1 MTATDFAREIAPVIE
16 DACNTGLITAGSVA
30 AIAAGETHAFA
41 AGMANSVEGIAAN
54 EDTLFHI
61 GSVTKCMTAELIWK
75 LVLEGRLD
83 VNMPVIAA
91 APELSHI
98 ATLAD
103 GRVTL
108 LHLLSHTGGLDGDI
122 IFEAGRGK
130 DVLRHYLSEI
140 RAIDRLYAPG
150 AHFSYANIGY
160 AILGRI
166 AEANAG
172 LPFED
177 LLARSLRSDHKLSRI
192 AILPLEKIQQRTA
205 LHFLGEGKGRSP
217 DYFWPHS
224 NIASGTV
231 LAMSMKDLARWG
243 VSHFAENGKR
253 SAITEAMAQP
263 VITLPHNHRY
273 AGWGA
278 GMTLIDEPDGKLI
291 GHDGGT
297 AGTAT
302 FFRIAPDQ
310 HVAWA
315 FSATGSGGMS
325 VYRKLDPLLRKL
337 FGVAG
342 QPKRVP
348 PGGPAP
354 RDLSPY
360 VARYSRYGMTFD
372 VTKSE
377 NGLSISTDGAMAP
390 RVIDRIELRP
400 LTAQVF
406 EARLAALDATIWISF
421 HDFDANGKPSFVF
434 LLERIA
440 RREGDA

>member
-1 MTATDFAREIAPVIE
+1 MTAADFAKDIAPVIE
-16 DACNTGLITAGSVA
+16 EACQTGLITAGSVA
-30 AIAAGETHAFA
+30 AVAAGETHAFS
-41 AGMANSVEGIAAN
+41 AGMANSVEGVAAN
-54 EDTLFHI
+54 EETLFHI
-61 GSVTKCMTAELIWK
+61 GSVTKCMTAELVWK

-108 LHLLSHTGGLDGDI
+108 LHLLSHTGGLDGDL

-140 RAIDRLYAPG
+140 RAIDRLHAPG

-177 LLARSLRSDHKLSRI
+177 LLARSLRNDHKLLRI

-205 LHFLGEGKGRSP
+205 LHFVGEGNAKRP
-217 DYFWPHS
+217 DYFGPHS

-231 LAMSMKDLARWG
+231 LAMSMQDLARWG
-243 VSHFAENGKR
+243 ASRFAENGKR
-253 SAITEAMAQP
+253 SAITGAMAQP
-263 VITLPHNHRY
+263 VITLAHNHRY

-278 GMTLIDEPDGKLI
+278 GVTLIDRPDGKLI

-302 FFRIAPDQ
+302 FFRIAPDGQ
-310 HVAWA
+310 VAWA
-315 FSATGSGGMS
+315 FAATGTGGMS
-325 VYRKLDPLLRKL
+325 VYRKLDPLLRKQ
-337 FGVAG
+337 FGVQEA
-342 QPKRVP
+342 PKRIP
-348 PGGPAP
+348 CGGPAP
-354 RDLSPY
+354 RDLSAY
-360 VARYSRYGMTFD
+360 CGRYSRYGMTFD
-372 VTKSE
+372 ITKAE

-390 RVIDRIELRP
+390 RVIDRLELHP
-400 LTAQVF
+400 LTAQIF
-406 EARLAALDATIWISF
+406 ETWLAALDATIWISF
-421 HDFDANGKPSFVF
+421 HDFDASGKPSLVF
-434 LLERIA
+434 LLERMA
-440 RREGDA
+440 RREGAP

>member
-1 MTATDFAREIAPVIE
+1 MTAADFAKDIALIIE
-16 DACNTGLITAGSVA
+16 EACETGLIAAGSIA
-30 AIAAGETHAFA
+30 AVAAGETHAFA
-41 AGMANSVEGIAAN
+41 TGMANSVEDVGAD
-54 EDTLFHI
+54 EETLFHI

-108 LHLLSHTGGLDGDI
+108 LHLLSHTGGLDGDL

-140 RAIDRLYAPG
+140 RTIDRLHEPG

-160 AILGRI
+160 GILGRI

-177 LLARSLRSDHKLSRI
+177 LLARSLRNDHKLSRV

-205 LHFLGEGKGRSP
+205 LHFTGEGEDRRP
-217 DYFWPHS
+217 DYFGPHS

-231 LAMSMKDLARWG
+231 LAMSTKDLASWG
-243 VSHFAENGKR
+243 ASRFAEDGKR

-263 VITLPHNHRY
+263 VVTLAYNHRY

-278 GMTLIDEPDGKLI
+278 GVTLFDKPDGKLI

-297 AGTAT
+297 AGTTT
-302 FFRIAPDQ
+302 FLRIAPDQ
-310 HVAWA
+310 RVAWA
-315 FSATGSGGMS
+315 FAATGAGGLS
-325 VYRKLDPLLRKL
+325 AYRKLDPLLRKQ
-337 FGVAG
+337 FEIQEA
-342 QPKRVP
+342 PKRVP

-360 VARYSRYGMTFD
+360 CGRYSRHGMTFD
-372 VTKSE
+372 ITGTES
-377 NGLSISTDGAMAP
+377 GLSISASGSMAP
-390 RVIDRIELRP
+390 RIVDGIELHP

-406 EARLAALDATIWISF
+406 EARLPALDATIWISF
-421 HDFDANGKPSFVF
+421 HDFDANGKPSLLFV
-434 LLERIA
+434 LERMA
-440 RREGDA
+440 KREEAP